1 MPIPASGPKRTI
13 LVVDD
18 TPSTLS
24 VINNLLKDEYHVKV
38 ATCGMRGLELAR
50 AAPPDL
56 MLLDVLMPDIDG
68 YALCRELK
76 SQQATRGIPI
86 IFLTARSD
94 PADEERG
101 LMLGA
106 VDYIAKPISPPVVL
120 ARIRTQLQLQ
130 GFSERLQQLVQMH
143 TAEREFTRDQSARIQ
158 RAALDL
164 GRQRDYQAT
173 LDAALRGAVSIL
185 QCDTGALFVVTDHDT
200 LQLVTQIPELGPLHA
215 EIRLTDPAT
224 KQANLLDACAR
235 SLHLRSTLLLDNVTQ
250 DMRENRVGEPGV
262 DNPTRYQTVSML
274 VVPVATQNG
283 SIAAVMC
290 FTNLMDLL
298 GGRTFDARGVP
309 FIEEYA
315 AQVGAALGRH
325 ALQHG

>member
-1 MPIPASGPKRTI
+1 MQTPGPGPKRTI

-24 VINNLLKDEYHVKV
+24 VISNLLKDDYHVKV

-76 SQQATRGIPI
+76 SQQATKGIPI

-130 GFSERLQQLVQMH
+130 AFSERLQQLIQVH
-143 TAEREFTRDQSARIQ
+143 SAEREYARELVTRGQ
-158 RAALDL
+158 RATLAM
-164 GRQRDYQAT
+164 GRSRDYQVT
-173 LDAALRGAVSIL
+173 LDAALRGALDIL
-185 QCDTGALFVVTDHDT
+185 LCDTGALFLRTGHDT
-200 LQLVTQIPELGPLHA
+200 LQLAAQCPEVSPLHT
-215 EIRLTDPAT
+215 EIRLTEPHT
-224 KQANLLDACAR
+224 GQANLLDASAR

-250 DMRENRVGEPGV
+250 DTRENRLGEPASAAS
-262 DNPTRYQTVSML
+262 RYQTVSML
-274 VVPVATQNG
+274 VVPVTAHTG
-283 SIAAVMC
+283 AVIAVLC
-290 FTNLMDLL
+290 FTHPLDGL
-298 GGRTFDARGVP
+298 GGRTFDARSVP
-309 FIEEYA
+309 FIEDYA
-315 AQVGAALGRH
+315 AQVGAALERY
-325 ALQHG
+325 